1 MRRRAEAIL
10 AENIDDYMNQMNSI
24 DTNLFDI
31 LDTLRGLS
39 LDQTLNLGKDSLS
52 SNIHYNISLK
62 RNDGKTIQSLK
73 ENEPIIPKKIKK
85 DRKKKRGYIN
95 IESVADDPEATK
107 ILPPPLHQ
115 PPFDANNNA
124 GETIIIP
131 PEEIHT
137 DVQNGSS
144 AESTKEKNK
153 TELTEIDAAGNEI
166 FEKSPESEE
175 NQPESGSVKS
185 AKKQKKARK
194 EKTA

>member
-62 RNDGKTIQSLK
+62 RNDGKTIHSLK

-85 DRKKKRGYIN
+85 DRKKKRGYI
-95 IESVADDPEATK
+95 SK
-107 ILPPPLHQ
+107 KLH
-115 PPFDANNNA
+115 
-124 GETIIIP
+124 
-131 PEEIHT
+131 
-137 DVQNGSS
+137 
-144 AESTKEKNK
+144 
-153 TELTEIDAAGNEI
+153 EL
-166 FEKSPESEE
+166 
-175 NQPESGSVKS
+175 
-185 AKKQKKARK
+185 
-194 EKTA
+194 

>member
-24 DTNLFDI
+24 DNNLFDI

-85 DRKKKRGYIN
+85 DRKKKRGYI
-95 IESVADDPEATK
+95 SK
-107 ILPPPLHQ
+107 KLH
-115 PPFDANNNA
+115 
-124 GETIIIP
+124 
-131 PEEIHT
+131 
-137 DVQNGSS
+137 
-144 AESTKEKNK
+144 
-153 TELTEIDAAGNEI
+153 EL
-166 FEKSPESEE
+166 
-175 NQPESGSVKS
+175 
-185 AKKQKKARK
+185 
-194 EKTA
+194 

>member
-62 RNDGKTIQSLK
+62 RNDGKIIQSLK

-85 DRKKKRGYIN
+85 DRKKKRGYI
-95 IESVADDPEATK
+95 SK
-107 ILPPPLHQ
+107 KLH
-115 PPFDANNNA
+115 
-124 GETIIIP
+124 
-131 PEEIHT
+131 
-137 DVQNGSS
+137 
-144 AESTKEKNK
+144 
-153 TELTEIDAAGNEI
+153 EL
-166 FEKSPESEE
+166 
-175 NQPESGSVKS
+175 
-185 AKKQKKARK
+185 
-194 EKTA
+194 